1 MPLSLRHGLLLGAL
15 LGALV
20 PATARDRV
28 ADPAAAAVPQAIEV
42 RVDPRVELAAVMARL
57 AGFEEYQGRGI
68 ETYDRAVDA
77 HFAPYRDHPSIAVLR
92 TLREQRRIA
101 YNAVVEA
108 GLAGRPD
115 DWSPI
120 VPLSPQPEGLD
131 PRWDAASLRTFL
143 QAARRFERD
152 TGARAF
158 FAGQHA
164 VHAEAEA
171 RIRANLGQRL
181 DLGWYLRQLPAQ
193 AIRHFVIVP
202 GLLDGLNSYAVRMG
216 DTVYGVLGTPTIRAG
231 AAIDYPV
238 DAQLALLV
246 HEFHHVHLNPWAD
259 AHMAA
264 LNGPAQRL
272 FDIVA
277 PTMHGLAYGEPRIL
291 LYESLVRANTLRY
304 LRHHGEDAVLRR
316 TTAEDQGKGFPWTPA
331 LADLLDAAE
340 AAGQP
345 RFDAGT
351 ATAIGALLDD
361 WAADNGARIAA
372 EQQRLAAEQVRQLA
386 QGPQLAALVPAEGAR
401 PAAGDSVLE
410 LRFDRPMDGRIAI
423 FGEVPPVTGKPGWDE
438 TKQVLRIPV
447 RLEAGAR
454 YRLLLNSEVD
464 GGFTS
469 QAGEKLVPRTW
480 TFSVAD

>member
-1 MPLSLRHGLLLGAL
+1 MYTTRHGLLLAAL
-15 LGALV
+15 LGVLAPTNAL
-20 PATARDRV
+20 ARTAE
-28 ADPAAAAVPQAIEV
+28 PTAAVPSTIEV

-68 ETYDRAVDA
+68 EAYDRAVDA
-77 HFAPYRDHPSIAVLR
+77 HFAAYRDHPSIAVLR

-108 GLAGRPD
+108 GLAGSPG
-115 DWSPI
+115 DWSPV
-120 VPLSPQPEGLD
+120 VPLSPRPDGLD
-131 PRWDAASLRTFL
+131 ARWDATSLRQFL
-143 QAARRFERD
+143 QAAKRFERD

-158 FAGQHA
+158 FAGQRA

-193 AIRHFVIVP
+193 PVRHFVIVP

-231 AAIDYPV
+231 EAIDYPA

-246 HEFHHVHLNPWAD
+246 HEFHHVYLNPWVD
-259 AHMAA
+259 AHMDTLAA
-264 LNGPAQRL
+264 PAQRL
-272 FDIVA
+272 FDVVA
-277 PTMHGLAYGEPRIL
+277 PTMRGLAYGEPRIL

-331 LADLLDAAE
+331 LADLLDAAD

-351 ATAIGALLDD
+351 ATAVAALLDD
-361 WAADNGARIAA
+361 WAAGNGARIAA
-372 EQQRLAAEQVRQLA
+372 EQRRLADAQARLLA
-386 QGPQLAALVPAEGAR
+386 QGPQLAALVPAEGSR

-410 LRFDRPMDGRIAI
+410 LHFDRPMDGRIAI
-423 FGEVPPVTGKPGWDE
+423 FGDVPPVTGKPAWDAA
-438 TKQVLRIPV
+438 KQVLRIPV

-454 YRLLLNSEVD
+454 YRLLLNSEQD

-469 QAGEKLVPRTW
+469 QAGEKLAPRTW
-480 TFSVAD
+480 TFAVE

>member
-1 MPLSLRHGLLLGAL
+1 MHTIRHGLLLAAL
-15 LGALV
+15 LGTLA
-20 PATARDRV
+20 PATALAR
-28 ADPAAAAVPQAIEV
+28 ATEPATAAVPQAIEV

-57 AGFEEYQGRGI
+57 AGYEEYQGRGI
-68 ETYDRAVDA
+68 EAYDRAVDA
-77 HFAPYRDHPSIAVLR
+77 HFAPYRDHPSIATLR

-108 GLAGRPD
+108 GLAGAAD
-115 DWSPI
+115 DWSPV
-120 VPLSPQPEGLD
+120 VPLSPRPAGLD

-158 FAGQHA
+158 FAGQRA

-181 DLGWYLRQLPAQ
+181 DLGWYLRQLPPQ
-193 AIRHFVIVP
+193 SIRHFVIVP

-216 DTVYGVLGTPTIRAG
+216 DTVYGVLGTPTVRAG
-231 AAIDYPV
+231 EAIEYPA

-246 HEFHHVHLNPWAD
+246 HEFHHVYLNPWVD
-259 AHMAA
+259 AQIGVLEA
-264 LNGPAQRL
+264 PAQRL
-272 FDIVA
+272 FDVVA
-277 PTMHGLAYGEPRIL
+277 PTMRGLAYGEPRIL

-304 LRHHGEDAVLRR
+304 LRHHGEEAVLRR
-316 TTAEDQGKGFPWTPA
+316 TTTEDQGKGFPWTPA
-331 LADLLDAAE
+331 LADLLDAAD

-351 ATAIGALLDD
+351 AAAVGALLDD

-372 EQQRLAAEQVRQLA
+372 EQRRLADAQARLLA
-386 QGPQLAALVPAEGAR
+386 QGPQLAALVPAEGSR

-423 FGEVPPVTGKPGWDE
+423 FGDVPPVTGKPAWDAA
-438 TKQVLRIPV
+438 KQVLRIPV

-454 YRLLLNSEVD
+454 YRLLLNSEQD

-469 QAGEKLVPRTW
+469 QAGEKLAPRTW
-480 TFSVAD
+480 TFAVAD